1 MIVSGSSLS
10 LFGRSALPGVGGS
23 RSSAR
28 ESLDPV
34 EPTDPLKDPT
44 SSEYRDLQELKQRD
58 QDVRQHEQAHVMAG
72 GRYVRGSANFSYER
86 GPDGKQ
92 YATGGEVQI
101 DTAPVAD
108 DPAATIT
115 KMQVVRSAAF
125 APADPSAQDRRV
137 AAEATRAEAEARVD
151 LRDDR
156 LEEQRAEQDAEYTAQ
171 RAEPALNA
179 YRGAAGMQ
187 TTKASPPVLDLIA

>member
-1 MIVSGSSLS
+1 MIVSGSNLS
-10 LFGRSALPGVGGS
+10 LFGRSALPGVGGG

-44 SSEYRDLQELKQRD
+44 SDEYKVLQELKQRD
-58 QDVRQHEQAHVMAG
+58 REVRQHEQAHVMAG
-72 GRYVRGSANFSYER
+72 GRYVRGGANFSYER
-86 GPDGKQ
+86 GPDGQQ

-101 DTAPVAD
+101 DTAPVPD

-115 KMQVVRSAAF
+115 KMQVVRSAAL
-125 APADPSAQDRRV
+125 APADPSAQDQRV
-137 AAEATRAEAEARVD
+137 AAEATRAEANARVD
-151 LRDDR
+151 LREER
-156 LEEQRAEQDAEYTAQ
+156 LEEQRADQKSERTAQ

-179 YRGAAGMQ
+179 YRGAADMQ
-187 TTKASPPVLDLIA
+187 TNKASIPVLDLIA